1 MVLDERGRDVDSE
14 QMAELL
20 GDAGNSVSFRLFPL
34 FLVFLESNQI
44 DCNDFVESEVNL
56 ILRKPCLYKW

>member
-20 GDAGNSVSFRLFPL
+20 GDAGNSVSFGLSL
-34 FLVFLESNQI
+34 CS
-44 DCNDFVESEVNL
+44 
-56 ILRKPCLYKW
+56 